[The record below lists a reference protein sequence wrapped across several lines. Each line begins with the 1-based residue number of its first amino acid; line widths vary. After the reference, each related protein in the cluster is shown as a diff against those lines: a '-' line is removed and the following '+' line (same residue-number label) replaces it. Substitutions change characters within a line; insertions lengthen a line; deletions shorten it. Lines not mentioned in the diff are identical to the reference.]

1 MEESSLA
8 ETLNEY
14 EAANLEDEITED
26 NNDNC
31 NDIINNDHYDN
42 NGDDDQQESPENMDF
57 DQNQDPVEM
66 DFEKDELVEDEKV
79 EEHVN
84 EEAEPGN
91 NSIIIILRTNT
102 LCY

>member
-1 MEESSLA
+1 VEESSLA

-26 NNDNC
+26 NNDN
-31 NDIINNDHYDN
+31 YDN